1 MPETTAKRAP
11 SSSSG
16 SKRSSAANA
25 EPPRSYQTAVGRGA
39 TPSSAKNSP
48 SRPSGTRV
56 TPLRS
61 TPAARSSSA
70 TRAPSGLRGRAPIHR
85 AATPSPASPAAT
97 FASEPAAWTSREAAR
112 SSRSGAATVSRSI
125 ASPSVTTAAVTSVA
139 LHREAAVHDELG
151 AGHERRVVREQE
163 DDPGRHL
170 GGVGDARD
178 RIGLLHRAPRGGG
191 IVGQVERALD
201 HPRQHVAGAD
211 DVAADP
217 VARVVARDDAGEAD
231 EPGLRR
237 GVGGEVGVADQADD
251 RAGVDDAAAAG
262 LAHRDHRVLA
272 AVEGALEIDLHDR
285 VPLLG

>member
-163 DDPGRHL
+163 DDAGRHL
-170 GGVGDARD
+170 RRVGDPRD
-178 RIGLLHRAPRGGG
+178 GIGLLHRVPRGGG
-191 IVGQVERALD
+191 ILGEVERALD
-201 HPRQHVAGAD
+201 HRREHVAGAH
-211 DVAADP
+211 DVAADA
-217 VARVVARDDAGEAD
+217 VARVVDRDHAGEAD
-231 EPGLRR
+231 EAGLRR
-237 GVGGEVGVADQADD
+237 RVGGGGRGADQADEP
-251 RAGVDDAAAAG
+251 AGGGGAG
-262 LAHRDHRVLA
+262 APAPAHRDHRLLA